1 MPSRARRLQ
10 VLGEKADQLPAVA
23 FAPRNLPHV
32 LGGDTNT
39 YEGADRVNAA
49 RLVAILSALS
59 GLLTLAYLAF
69 DPPTEALGSAGWPI
83 AGAVTAAQIGC
94 GGVLLRGHWRPGFNE
109 LLLMS
114 YLGLGSV
121 AVMVWLAGGAGT
133 PYESLYLLWLGSAIG
148 VHPPRRALTFLAATA
163 VVASL
168 PFAYDGWN
176 SAAASDI
183 ATSFLM
189 WAAIATLLMLLMISV
204 RAQRVRL
211 RAEEARAQRLARA
224 DSLTGLGNRR
234 AFDEAL
240 ATEVARARRVASTVS
255 VALADLDGFKK
266 LNDRFGHLEGDRCL
280 REVAEAI
287 TDATRGGDR
296 AFRWGGDEIVLLFPD
311 TDHGGAREIMA
322 RMADQVR
329 SRVDGP
335 EGWEITISWGAAEL
349 ESGMTPPELLSA
361 ADGVLMANKRGTA
374 RVVSDAQALTPSR
387 GVESTAE
394 YG

>member
-1 MPSRARRLQ
+1 
-10 VLGEKADQLPAVA
+10 VL
-23 FAPRNLPHV
+23 
-32 LGGDTNT
+32 
-39 YEGADRVNAA
+39 
-49 RLVAILSALS
+49 
-59 GLLTLAYLAF
+59 
-69 DPPTEALGSAGWPI
+69 
-83 AGAVTAAQIGC
+83 
-94 GGVLLRGHWRPGFNE
+94 
-109 LLLMS
+109 S
-114 YLGLGSV
+114 YLGIASV
-121 AVMVWLAGGAGT
+121 AVLVWLAGGAGT

-168 PFAYDGWN
+168 PFLYNGWD

-211 RAEEARAQRLARA
+211 RAEEAQAQQLARA

-240 ATEVARARRVASTVS
+240 AAEMARARRMVSTVS
-255 VALADLDGFKK
+255 VALVDLDGFKR

-287 TDATRGGDR
+287 MGTTRGGDR

-311 TDHGGAREIMA
+311 TDHGGAMEIME
-322 RMADQVR
+322 RMAEGVR
-329 SRVDGP
+329 DKTDGP
-335 EGWEITISWGAAEL
+335 AGWEVTISWGAAEL
-349 ESGMTPPELLSA
+349 GSEMTPADLLAAADDMLMARKRGAGKAVADGGALTPARGIESA
-361 ADGVLMANKRGTA
+361 ADLA
-374 RVVSDAQALTPSR
+374 
-387 GVESTAE
+387 
-394 YG
+394 